1 MMIQNHI
8 ESSSESSIESS
19 TQTWSALLTRSI
31 PLIYGIYLRR
41 GIHPAL
47 AEELTQKTVF
57 DAVRGRTAYDPL
69 RGTLEQ
75 WVLGI
80 AHKNLALEM
89 RQRAGR
95 VKAVENLSACLGS
108 LEKDLLPDDL
118 LERKETAQLV
128 QRAMAALPKRER
140 DVLKFKY
147 LQDFTAR
154 EIAGKMEMT
163 EKAVHSLL
171 YRARIQM
178 RDQLNVMEPLFREEP
193 KS

>member
-1 MMIQNHI
+1 MMIPDHMKSDSDLDH
-8 ESSSESSIESS
+8 ETP

-41 GIHPAL
+41 GIHPGL

-69 RGTLEQ
+69 KGTLDQ
-75 WVLGI
+75 WMIGI

-95 VKAVENLSACLGS
+95 AKTVENLSVCMGV
-108 LEKDLLPDDL
+108 LEKGVLPDEL

-128 QRAMAALPKRER
+128 QRALAVLPEKERFALE
-140 DVLKFKY
+140 LKY
-147 LQDFTAR
+147 LQDLTAR
-154 EIAGKMEMT
+154 EMAGKMKCT

-171 YRARIQM
+171 YRARIQL
-178 RDQLNVMEPLFREEP
+178 RDQLKIVEPLFKEGP
-193 KS
+193 DS